1 MRGGDYEQAREPT
14 EFALRLSQAL
24 RLPEQLVRGLL
35 NKAEIAT
42 ASRRPEEA
50 FALTRHA
57 LRLSLEHDL
66 TERASHAYVNLS
78 DGCFRNDRYSE
89 ALDALADGLVLAR
102 RIGARNRELFLLAE
116 TSYALA
122 MSGRWEEALAI
133 YMELPEDQLRTNG
146 ALASVLSGVLEVL
159 IHQGRVEEARSLF
172 ALPEYLLH
180 EPELQDRAI
189 YAGARAVLLHAEGRY
204 GEAFEAGAE
213 AARYT
218 IGLGAGQQG
227 VKQGL
232 VWAIASTL
240 ALGEKAPA
248 DELLSTI
255 EELPPGLRPPF
266 LEAQAHRFRARM
278 NDEEAGF
285 KTAAGGFREYNFP
298 FWVAVTELEHG
309 EWLVRHDR
317 DADAEPLF
325 AEAQVIFERLEAR
338 PWLERAAHM
347 DLEPADVLS

>member
-1 MRGGDYEQAREPT
+1 VPAITKQAREPN

-24 RLPEQLVRGLL
+24 RLPEQLVRGLVT
-35 NKAEIAT
+35 KAEIAR
-42 ASRRPEEA
+42 ASDRPEEA

-57 LRLSLEHDL
+57 RRLALEHDL
-66 TERASHAYVNLS
+66 TEQASLAYVNLS
-78 DGCFRNDRYSE
+78 DACFRTDRYSE
-89 ALDALADGLVLAR
+89 ALDVLADGLILAR
-102 RIGARNRELFLLAE
+102 RIGSRYRELFTLAE

-122 MSGRWEEALAI
+122 MSGRWEETLAI
-133 YMELPEDQLRTNG
+133 YEELPEDQLRTNG

-159 IHQGRVEEARSLF
+159 VHQGRIEEARTLL
-172 ALPEYLLH
+172 ALPEYFRDV
-180 EPELQDRAI
+180 PELQDRAI
-189 YAGARAVLLHAEGRY
+189 HAGARAVLLHAEGRY
-204 GEAFEAGAE
+204 REAVEAGAE
-213 AARYT
+213 VARYT
-218 IGLGAGQQG
+218 VDLGAGQQG

-232 VWAIASTL
+232 VWAVASTL
-240 ALGEKAPA
+240 ALGENARA

-266 LEAQAHRFRARM
+266 LEAQTQRFRARM